1 VAQEM
6 ALGTR
11 TFHCGG
17 CGLVMDRDCNAAANL
32 AAWAEAATFE
42 VAQVPD
48 RQAGGWV
55 THAPGGEALAI
66 ASAVVKPAPAN
77 GEPTLQLPAEAKDT
91 REGWRPTI
99 SKRLFDALNGQA
111 SGSPSDRRPGNVR
124 TVKVSR
130 SSPGRRPAAVRSTLT
145 AVGVA
150 LVASA
155 LGSALFTVALD
166 DTVGSGLVTFAIFG
180 GLAALS
186 AGVLAWELA
195 SLRVCPRCGFEN
207 SAMAAC
213 AGCGYDVR
221 ERPRFACSEGHRVAF
236 EPGMC
241 DCGRRLLALR
251 PVPVARHALRAAWL
265 ALGFFLLVLVV
276 ALLASGIGS

>member
-1 VAQEM
+1 MRA
-6 ALGTR
+6 
-11 TFHCGG
+11 
-17 CGLVMDRDCNAAANL
+17 
-32 AAWAEAATFE
+32 
-42 VAQVPD
+42 
-48 RQAGGWV
+48 
-55 THAPGGEALAI
+55 
-66 ASAVVKPAPAN
+66 
-77 GEPTLQLPAEAKDT
+77 
-91 REGWRPTI
+91 
-99 SKRLFDALNGQA
+99 
-111 SGSPSDRRPGNVR
+111 
-124 TVKVSR
+124 VKVFR
-130 SSPGRRPAAVRSTLT
+130 SSPGRRPAALRSTLT

-150 LVASA
+150 LAASA

-166 DTVGSGLVTFAIFG
+166 DTVGAGLVTFAIFG

-241 DCGRRLLALR
+241 DCGRRLLSLR
-251 PVPVARHALRAAWL
+251 PVPVARHAMRAAWL

-276 ALLASGIGS
+276 ALLASGMGT